1 VAPVRPLDRQANVT
15 GTFRP
20 EFQGRAPWFSPDG
33 KWIAFESTRAD
44 PKGELYAIFIQSAR
58 GDGPAWQ
65 VTDTKWNA
73 NHAKFYPDG
82 QRLVATLLQKPGGT
96 RRGLVMLDVS
106 AFVSWVFDPGL

>member
-1 VAPVRPLDRQANVT
+1 VT

-44 PKGELYAIFIQSAR
+44 PKGELYAMFIQSAL

-82 QRLVATLLQKPGGT
+82 
-96 RRGLVMLDVS
+96 
-106 AFVSWVFDPGL
+106 